1 MRGLSSN
8 QTAPRASWKRL
19 FLTRFKLDIFGIL
32 KGKTY
37 HRKYTMKIS
46 GFTFI
51 RNGTLLGYPFIES
64 ILSALPICDEFIIA
78 VGDSEDDTLARIKA
92 INSDKI
98 RIIPTQ
104 WNEKM
109 QDRGFVYAQQKMIA
123 QYNCTGDWAFYLE
136 GDEVLH
142 EDDLPKIKASMEK
155 HLNNPE
161 VEALAFDYHHFFGS
175 PDWVAVS
182 PAWYRQ
188 ECRIIRNTIRS
199 WAPDGLYFVVMDK
212 NKKGRYPRAALV
224 GAPIY
229 HYGHV
234 RSVEAMR
241 KKNERVGKYWKH
253 DHPLFNGYQI
263 DPQALKPFNG
273 KHPAIV
279 DNWIRHEA
287 EKSFTLNYQY
297 ELTNREKKHRWAMS
311 VEKLIGIKL
320 IKKHFKS
327 SNLSK

>member
-1 MRGLSSN
+1 
-8 QTAPRASWKRL
+8 
-19 FLTRFKLDIFGIL
+19 
-32 KGKTY
+32 
-37 HRKYTMKIS
+37 MKVS

-51 RNGTLLGYPFIES
+51 RNGSLLGYPFIES
-64 ILSALPICDEFIIA
+64 ILSALPICDEFIVA
-78 VGDSEDDTLARIKA
+78 VGDSEDDTLERIQA
-92 INSDKI
+92 IGSNKI
-98 RIIPTQ
+98 RIIQTQ

-142 EDDLPKIKASMEK
+142 EDDLPKIRASMEE
-155 HLNNPE
+155 HLNNPK

-175 PDWVAVS
+175 PDWVAIS

-224 GAPIY
+224 DAPIY

-234 RSVEAMR
+234 RSIEAMR
-241 KKNERVGKYWKH
+241 KKNERIGKYWKH

-263 DPQALKPFNG
+263 DPQALKKFSGN
-273 KHPAIV
+273 HPKIV
-279 DNWIRHEA
+279 KPWLENEA
-287 EKSFTLNYQY
+287 EKNFTPNQNHS
-297 ELTNREKKHRWAMS
+297 LTKREIKHRLAM
-311 VEKLIGIKL
+311 KLEFIFGREL
-320 IKKHFKS
+320 NKKHFTLIS
-327 SNLSK
+327 

>member
-1 MRGLSSN
+1 
-8 QTAPRASWKRL
+8 
-19 FLTRFKLDIFGIL
+19 
-32 KGKTY
+32 
-37 HRKYTMKIS
+37 MKIS

-64 ILSALPICDEFIIA
+64 ILSALPICDEFIVA
-78 VGDSEDDTLARIKA
+78 VGDSEDDTLARIQA

-98 RIIPTQ
+98 RIIPTK

-263 DPQALKPFNG
+263 DPQAIHLFNG
-273 KHPAIV
+273 DHPSIV
-279 DNWIRHEA
+279 NDWLKNGA
-287 EKSFTLNYQY
+287 EKRFSPDKNHQ
-297 ELTNREKKHRWAMS
+297 LTSREKKHRWAM
-311 VEKLIGIKL
+311 KL
-320 IKKHFKS
+320 
-327 SNLSK
+327 

>member
-1 MRGLSSN
+1 
-8 QTAPRASWKRL
+8 
-19 FLTRFKLDIFGIL
+19 
-32 KGKTY
+32 
-37 HRKYTMKIS
+37 MKIS
-46 GFTFI
+46 LFTFI
-51 RNGTLLGYPFIES
+51 RNGTLLGYPFVES
-64 ILSALPICDEFIIA
+64 ICSALPLCDEFVIA
-78 VGDSEDDTLARIKA
+78 VGNSEDDTLDRIKA
-92 INSDKI
+92 INSEKI
-98 RIIPTQ
+98 VIIPSF

-142 EDDLPKIKASMEK
+142 EDDLPKIRAAMENN
-155 HLNNPE
+155 LNNPE

-175 PDWVAVS
+175 PEWLAKS

-199 WAPDGLYFVVMDK
+199 FAPDGLYWVVMNK
-212 NKKGRYPRAALV
+212 NSRGRYPKAAMV

-234 RSVEAMR
+234 RSIAAMQA
-241 KKNERVGKYWKH
+241 KNQRVGKYWGH

-263 DPQALKPFNG
+263 DPQALGYFLG

-279 DNWIRHEA
+279 KYWLANEA
-287 EKSFTLNYQY
+287 EKNYIPDVNYQPTQR
-297 ELTNREKKHRWAMS
+297 ELKHRWVMKL
-311 VEKLIGIKL
+311 EKLLGL
-320 IKKHFKS
+320 ELSKKHFTLTK
-327 SNLSK
+327 NK

>member
-1 MRGLSSN
+1 
-8 QTAPRASWKRL
+8 
-19 FLTRFKLDIFGIL
+19 
-32 KGKTY
+32 
-37 HRKYTMKIS
+37 MKVS

-51 RNGTLLGYPFIES
+51 RNGSLLGYPFVES
-64 ILSALPICDEFIIA
+64 IRSALPICDEFIVA
-78 VGDSEDDTLARIKA
+78 VGDGEDDTLAKIKA
-92 INSDKI
+92 IKSNKI
-98 RIIPTQ
+98 RIIQTQ

-142 EDDLPKIKASMEK
+142 EDDLPKIRAAMEK
-155 HLNNPE
+155 HLDNPE
-161 VEALAFDYHHFFGS
+161 VEALAFDYLHFFGS
-175 PDWVAVS
+175 PDWLAFS
-182 PAWYRQ
+182 PGWYRQ

-234 RSVEAMR
+234 RSIKAMR
-241 KKNERVGKYWKH
+241 EKNQRVGKYWKH

-263 DPQALKPFNG
+263 DPQALKAFTGN
-273 KHPAIV
+273 HPKVAKSWLK
-279 DNWIRHEA
+279 NQA
-287 EKSFTLNYQY
+287 EKEFTPNA
-297 ELTNREKKHRWAMS
+297 K
-311 VEKLIGIKL
+311 IGRA
-320 IKKHFKS
+320 HV
-327 SNLSK
+327 

>member
-1 MRGLSSN
+1 MH
-8 QTAPRASWKRL
+8 KRL
-19 FLTRFKLDIFGIL
+19 FLTRFKLGIFGFFSIL
-32 KGKTY
+32 KGKTN
-37 HRKYTMKIS
+37 HLKYTMKIS

-64 ILSALPICDEFIIA
+64 ILSALPICDEFIVA
-78 VGDSEDDTLARIKA
+78 VGDSEDDTLARIQA
-92 INSDKI
+92 IGSDKI
-98 RIIPTQ
+98 RIIQTQ

-142 EDDLPKIKASMEK
+142 EDDLPKIKASMEQ
-155 HLNNPE
+155 HLDNPE

-175 PDWVAVS
+175 PDWVAIS

-212 NKKGRYPRAALV
+212 NKKGRYPKATLVSAA
-224 GAPIY
+224 IY

-234 RSVEAMR
+234 RSIEAMAEKVQR
-241 KKNERVGKYWKH
+241 IGKYWNQ
-253 DHPLFNGYQI
+253 DHPLFNGYQA
-263 DPQALKPFNG
+263 DPKSLKPFQG
-273 KHPAIV
+273 THPNIIK
-279 DNWIRHEA
+279 NWLLTSAQKEFFPNPNHV
-287 EKSFTLNYQY
+287 
-297 ELTNREKKHRWAMS
+297 LTNREKKHKWAMKI
-311 VEKLIGIKL
+311 ENFFGRKIFN
-320 IKKHFKS
+320 KKHFK
-327 SNLSK
+327 KI

>member
-1 MRGLSSN
+1 
-8 QTAPRASWKRL
+8 
-19 FLTRFKLDIFGIL
+19 
-32 KGKTY
+32 
-37 HRKYTMKIS
+37 
-46 GFTFI
+46 
-51 RNGTLLGYPFIES
+51 
-64 ILSALPICDEFIIA
+64 
-78 VGDSEDDTLARIKA
+78 
-92 INSDKI
+92 
-98 RIIPTQ
+98 
-104 WNEKM
+104 M

-142 EDDLPKIKASMEK
+142 EDDLPKIKASMEQ

-175 PDWVAVS
+175 PEWVAVS

-212 NKKGRYPRAALV
+212 SKKGRYPRAALV

-263 DPQALKPFNG
+263 DPQALAPFNED
-273 KHPAIV
+273 HPSVVRA
-279 DNWIRHEA
+279 WLKSQA
-287 EKSFTLNYQY
+287 EKEYTPNESYQP
-297 ELTNREKKHRWAMS
+297 TNREKKHRWAMRI
-311 VEKLIGIKL
+311 ERLLQIKL
-320 IKKHFKS
+320 NKKHFTS
-327 SNLSK
+327 